1 MAAKK
6 FSRMTIMTPTKPNFH
21 HRLTISKKS
30 ILNKSKHR
38 TTTKA
43 KMKYTALFTAS
54 TLVVATSA
62 QIDQRNLA
70 TLAEKWNLT
79 DPTFVYDSNTFSL
92 TFPVTD
98 FINSGMAQYSLW
110 TAPDCQSDGGTSL
123 DGSNI
128 WATTPELVENA
139 ALLAASVFGTAGT
152 QLDSGVFN
160 GREATIN
167 AAFDPQTI
175 SQSDIYVEEV
185 IDNQVIAEIRF
196 CIRFGL
202 WTTEQMVN
210 TPVEVNF
217 LETLVTLTVDLTDGF
232 EIGAIEVEPK
242 DRLVRT
248 ANQAYEVRG
257 YECTADSFDP
267 LSEAQRLLPRNQGEI
282 IHVCVT
288 PEDEAQTDGIF
299 MRSVDDFA
307 FTRGADIRQVAVEAN
322 REAGN
327 LLTTY
332 DFAACEGTLVCRF
345 STILFAQ
352 FYATP
357 GTVTGE
363 GVASMQF
370 GDIKTGDTRRQ
381 LRVDRALQAAD
392 GAGAAEFDLTFE
404 VAEATARTGSGAG
417 STPFGVGLSVAAI
430 AAVATLL

>member
-1 MAAKK
+1 MK
-6 FSRMTIMTPTKPNFH
+6 S
-21 HRLTISKKS
+21 S
-30 ILNKSKHR
+30 ILL
-38 TTTKA
+38 
-43 KMKYTALFTAS
+43 TATLAAVAS
-54 TLVVATSA
+54 ANN
-62 QIDQRNLA
+62 IDQRNLA

-79 DPTFVYDSNTFSL
+79 DPTFAYDSNTFSL
-92 TFPVTD
+92 TFAVTD
-98 FINSGMAQYSLW
+98 FINSGMANYSLW

-123 DGSNI
+123 DTSDI
-128 WATTPELVENA
+128 WSTTPSLVENA
-139 ALLAASVFGTAGT
+139 NLAAANVFGTGGT

-175 SQSDIYVEEV
+175 SQSDIYTEQV
-185 IDNQVIAEIRF
+185 IDNQVVAEIRF

-202 WTTEQMVN
+202 WTTTDMVT

-288 PEDEAQTDGIF
+288 PEDEARTDGIF

-307 FTRGADIRQVAVEAN
+307 FTRGLDIRQSAIEGN

-370 GDIKTGDTRRQ
+370 GDLKTGETRRQ
-381 LRVDRALQAAD
+381 LRAEREERDLQAAD
-392 GAGAAEFDLTFE
+392 AAGAAEFDLNFE
-404 VAEATARTGSGAG
+404 VAQAEARMESGVG
-417 STPFGVGLSVAAI
+417 STSISAGMAMVAVAVAAMM
-430 AAVATLL
+430 L

>member
-1 MAAKK
+1 MTLISVSMAA
-6 FSRMTIMTPTKPNFH
+6 TIV
-21 HRLTISKKS
+21 S
-30 ILNKSKHR
+30 
-38 TTTKA
+38 A
-43 KMKYTALFTAS
+43 KQA
-54 TLVVATSA
+54 
-62 QIDQRNLA
+62 DQQQQRHLA
-70 TLAEKWNLT
+70 TLAEKWNVT
-79 DPTFVYDSNTFSL
+79 EPTFAYDSNTFSL
-92 TFPVTD
+92 TFAVTD

-123 DGSNI
+123 DSSDI
-128 WATTPELVENA
+128 WSTPPSLVENA
-139 ALLAASVFGTAGT
+139 ALAAANVFDGTDST
-152 QLDSGVFN
+152 QLDSALFN

-175 SQSDIYVEEV
+175 SQSDIYTE
-185 IDNQVIAEIRF
+185 QVVNDQTVAEIRF

-202 WTTEQMVN
+202 WTSSQMVA

-217 LETLVTLTVDLTDGF
+217 LETIVTLTVDMTNGF
-232 EIGAIEVEPK
+232 EIGSIEVEPK
-242 DRLVRT
+242 DRLVST

-257 YECTADSFDP
+257 YECSANSFDP
-267 LSEAQRLLPRNQGEI
+267 LSEAQQQLPRNQGEI

-288 PEDEAQTDGIF
+288 PADEAQTDGIF

-307 FTRGADIRQVAVEAN
+307 FTRGTDIRQVAVEGN

-332 DFAACEGTLVCRF
+332 DFAGCEGTLVCRF

-370 GDIKTGDTRRQ
+370 GNTKSGQTRRGRQ
-381 LRVDRALQAAD
+381 LVRSERDLQEATDGAD
-392 GAGAAEFDLTFE
+392 ADAGAGAGAAEFDLTFD
-404 VAEATARTGSGAG
+404 VAEAAAQTESGG
-417 STPFGVGLSVAAI
+417 VVCTPMGVKLLMIALGAVAA
-430 AAVATLL
+430 LL

>member
-1 MAAKK
+1 MK
-6 FSRMTIMTPTKPNFH
+6 FV
-21 HRLTISKKS
+21 
-30 ILNKSKHR
+30 
-38 TTTKA
+38 
-43 KMKYTALFTAS
+43 ALLTAS
-54 TLVVATSA
+54 TAAAVSA
-62 QIDQRNLA
+62 KIDQRNLA

-79 DPTFVYDSNTFSL
+79 EPTFVYDSNTFSL

-98 FINSGMAQYSLW
+98 FINSGMPQYSLW

-123 DGSNI
+123 DNSDI
-128 WATTPELVENA
+128 WATSPTLVENA
-139 ALLAASVFGTAGT
+139 ALVAANVFGSTGT
-152 QLDSGVFN
+152 QLDSGIFN

-175 SQSDIYVEEV
+175 SQSDIYTEGVV
-185 IDNQVIAEIRF
+185 NNQVVAEIRF

-202 WTTEQMVN
+202 WTTTEMVT

-257 YECTADSFDP
+257 YECTADSFEP
-267 LSEAQRLLPRNQGEI
+267 LPEAQRLLPRNQGEI

-307 FTRGADIRQVAVEAN
+307 FTRGADIRQVAVEGN

-357 GTVTGE
+357 GSVDGE

-381 LRVDRALQAAD
+381 LRAERELQTE
-392 GAGAAEFDLTFE
+392 GAGAAEFELTFD
-404 VAEATARTGSGAG
+404 VNKAEARTESGAG
-417 STPFGVGLSVAAI
+417 STSVAAGMTMVAI
-430 AAVATLL
+430 AVAAVML

>member
-1 MAAKK
+1 MK
-6 FSRMTIMTPTKPNFH
+6 S
-21 HRLTISKKS
+21 S
-30 ILNKSKHR
+30 ILL
-38 TTTKA
+38 
-43 KMKYTALFTAS
+43 TATLAAVAS
-54 TLVVATSA
+54 ANNF
-62 QIDQRNLA
+62 DQRNLA

-79 DPTFVYDSNTFSL
+79 DPTFAYDSNTFSL
-92 TFPVTD
+92 TFAVTD
-98 FINSGMAQYSLW
+98 FINSGMANYSLW

-123 DGSNI
+123 DTSDI
-128 WATTPELVENA
+128 WSTTPSLVENA
-139 ALLAASVFGTAGT
+139 NLAAANVFGTGGT

-175 SQSDIYVEEV
+175 SQSDIYTEQV
-185 IDNQVIAEIRF
+185 IDNQVVAEIRF

-202 WTTEQMVN
+202 WTTTDMVT

-288 PEDEAQTDGIF
+288 PEDEARTDGIF

-307 FTRGADIRQVAVEAN
+307 FTRGLDIRQSAIEGN

-370 GDIKTGDTRRQ
+370 GDLKTGETRRQ
-381 LRVDRALQAAD
+381 LRAEREERDLQAAD
-392 GAGAAEFDLTFE
+392 AAGAAEFDLNFE
-404 VAEATARTGSGAG
+404 VAQAEARMESGVVSTSISAG
-417 STPFGVGLSVAAI
+417 MTMVGVAVAAMM
-430 AAVATLL
+430 L